1 MGPSIYHRVK
11 LLFSFGVNRIV
22 GFLTPE
28 KYEVRSSFVSAF
40 RTHPFVR
47 EEPINNTKH
56 KRLKS
61 TANNAIANRS
71 TVTCNRYC
79 VHREGCLAEDNKDS
93 AFFKNGT
100 NSNK

>member
-22 GFLTPE
+22 GFLAPE
-28 KYEVRSSFVSAF
+28 KYEVRSSFVSAS
-40 RTHPFVR
+40 RTHHFVR

-61 TANNAIANRS
+61 EENNVIVNRS
-71 TVTCNRYC
+71 AVTCTRYC
-79 VHREGCLAEDNKDS
+79 VHREGCLAEDDKDS
-93 AFFKNGT
+93 AFF
-100 NSNK
+100 